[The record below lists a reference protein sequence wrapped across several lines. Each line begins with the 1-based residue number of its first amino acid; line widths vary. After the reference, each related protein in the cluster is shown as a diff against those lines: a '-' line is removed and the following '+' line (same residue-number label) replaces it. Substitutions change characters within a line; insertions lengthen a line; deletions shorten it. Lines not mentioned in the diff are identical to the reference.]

1 MPEIKKK
8 IQSLLPGGD
17 WNPLYDTSHLPPERT
32 DVVIV
37 GGGVLGLSVAYW
49 LKRLEKQRGA
59 IQVLVVERDHTV
71 RSGVG
76 QSHEWALD
84 LDFTKDSRDKGKG
97 GEKRPQS
104 LEVPRAGTVLW
115 TLLKNSPRFFL
126 SQTRDLGNKIFALE
140 SKLHYVGSFGISQVW
155 PRDPALC
162 HN

>member
-8 IQSLLPGGD
+8 IQSFLPGGA

-49 LKRLEKQRGA
+49 LKRLEKQQGA

-76 QSHEWALD
+76 QRHEWGLD
-84 LDFTKDSRDKGKG
+84 SDFTEDSRDKGKE

-104 LEVPRAGTVLW
+104 LDVQRAGTVL
-115 TLLKNSPRFFL
+115 
-126 SQTRDLGNKIFALE
+126 
-140 SKLHYVGSFGISQVW
+140 
-155 PRDPALC
+155 
-162 HN
+162 

>member
-59 IQVLVVERDHTV
+59 IQVLVVERDHTYS
-71 RSGVG
+71 RASTGLSVG
-76 QSHEWALD
+76 GIRQQFSLPENIQLSLFSVDFLRNINDYLAVVDDPPLD
-84 LDFTKDSRDKGKG
+84 LQFNPCGYLLLAS
-97 GEKRPQS
+97 EKS
-104 LEVPRAGTVLW
+104 A
-115 TLLKNSPRFFL
+115 
-126 SQTRDLGNKIFALE
+126 ALME
-140 SKLHYVGSFGISQVW
+140 NNVKVQRKEPKCV
-155 PRDPALC
+155 
-162 HN
+162 